1 MGTSMAA
8 ILAVTSGGYVALRA
22 HSHGADPVAVA
33 AAEVRVSH
41 AAVVLEQERQH
52 MILMDAASRTMS
64 VESAPKL
71 AAQPAATVAPAT
83 ATGGTAAG
91 GTVADAAGGTSAPP
105 PNPGTAQSVAYSL
118 LPSFGFNAAS
128 QFPCLDDIW
137 SRESGWRYNAENAT
151 SGAYGIPQA
160 LPGSKMATAGPD
172 WQTSVSTQVK
182 WGLGYI
188 QGRYGTPC
196 GAWSFW
202 QGHGWY

>member
-41 AAVVLEQERQH
+41 AAAVLEQERQH
-52 MILMDAASRTMS
+52 MILIDAASRTMS

-83 ATGGTAAG
+83 GTG
-91 GTVADAAGGTSAPP
+91 GTVADEAAGPPAPP

-118 LPSFGFNAAS
+118 LPSFGFDAATE
-128 QFPCLDDIW
+128 FPCLNDIW
-137 SRESGWRYNAENAT
+137 SRESGWRYDAENAT

-188 QGRYGTPC
+188 KSRYGTPC
-196 GAWSFW
+196 GGWSFW
-202 QGHGWY
+202 QAHGWY